1 MINLVNKLTNFKQLK
16 GREKLLFIGLVA
28 AVVFSLYFQLFYKPL
43 ARKITRSKFQIKK
56 SRDRLS
62 QLQAKYPQ
70 IETQKQNIHS
80 LEKECQSLLAQISE
94 VEKNLP
100 SKRSSSQFLAE
111 LTKLAK
117 GVKIVSVRQK
127 TEAGD
132 EYSRIFFELKF
143 NAAYKETINYIR
155 RLESISEF
163 LTIGELDIS
172 EIKAKRSESGI
183 GSRLILSTLLSEVST
198 AEMIKANQDQEDIE
212 ISRDIFISSSRPV
225 SRTRKVEL
233 KLQGVTYSL
242 EGSTAIINGDVVRL
256 GSKVG
261 DLKVKEINPDEV
273 ILTDGIEDHV
283 LLVER

>member
-1 MINLVNKLTNFKQLK
+1 MIDLVDKLTNFKKLK
-16 GREKLLFIGLVA
+16 GREKLLFIGLGA

-70 IETQKQNIHS
+70 IEEQKQTIHS
-80 LEKECQSLLAQISE
+80 LESESKGLLVEISQI
-94 VEKNLP
+94 EKNLP

-127 TEAGD
+127 TEDGD

-143 NAAYKETINYIR
+143 NAPYKETINYIR
-155 RLESISEF
+155 RLESLSRF
-163 LTIGELDIS
+163 LDIEELDIS
-172 EIKAKRSESGI
+172 ESKDKRSESPI
-183 GSRLILSTLLSEVST
+183 GVRLILSTLLGEVST
-198 AEMIKANQDQEDIE
+198 AEILAGQEQVDIE
-212 ISRDIFISSSRPV
+212 ISRDIFLSKSRPA
-225 SRTRKVEL
+225 SRIRKVEL
-233 KLQGVTYSL
+233 KLQGVTYSP

-256 GSKVG
+256 DSKVG
-261 DLKVKEINPDEV
+261 ELRVKEIKPDEV